1 MAISLVVNNTPFDYP
16 EQGEQAP
23 YGEAMTGW
31 ASEVTKVVN
40 SLSGPSDI
48 LETSGIINN
57 NVTTP
62 AVIPGLFFDP
72 ATVRSFSVKC
82 SVYRSASTSE
92 ISEEISLV
100 GLFVGANGW
109 LLQQDGIG
117 NAGISISILSSGQL
131 TYTSTDFVGTPYNG
145 LIKFRG
151 TGILS
156 T

>member
-1 MAISLVVNNTPFDYP
+1 MAVTLVVNNTPFDYP

-23 YGEAMTGW
+23 NGEAQTGW
-31 ASEVTKVVN
+31 ATEVTKVLN

-48 LETSGIINN
+48 LETSAIINN
-57 NVTTP
+57 NVTSPT
-62 AVIPGLFFDP
+62 VIPGLFFDP

-92 ISEEISLV
+92 ISEEITLV
-100 GLFVGANGW
+100 GLFTGANGW

-117 NAGISISILSSGQL
+117 DAGISIDILSSGQM
-131 TYTSTDFVGTPYNG
+131 TYTSTDFVGAPYAG
-145 LIKFRG
+145 ICKFRG